1 MSTAAFI
8 PSNHSSFFSASRS
21 DTQTESHSSE
31 ATTNHDKLRPSMA
44 FTTNVCGNT
53 AVRTCGDTVAR
64 SLIISLLVHWCR
76 VLQPIWNRPTRH
88 SQIPPRHKPPSP
100 RKSRRSGRSRSL
112 TRPVKS
118 STASRANDSRMNFH
132 NFQMHPHLLVSRLLP
147 QDHPAQ
153 VHPAQAKAQ
162 LATRVAQCCVFT
174 AVCHR

>member
-44 FTTNVCGNT
+44 FTTNVCANT

-64 SLIISLLVHWCR
+64 SLTISPLGLSCR
-76 VLQPIWNRPTRH
+76 ELQPISNRPTPRSRILLRH
-88 SQIPPRHKPPSP
+88 RLPSL
-100 RKSRRSGRSRSL
+100 RKSRRSGRLRFS
-112 TRPVKS
+112 TRPARL
-118 STASRANDSRMNFH
+118 STAFRASDSRTSFH
-132 NFQMHPHLLVSRLLP
+132 NCQTHPHPLVNHLLV
-147 QDHPAQ
+147 QGHPAL

-162 LATRVAQCCVFT
+162 LATKVVLCCVFT
-174 AVCHR
+174 AVYHL